1 MAGLVDDA
9 ISDDPPLTTREG
21 GMIKPGFDEGLDE
34 LIRSSRDG
42 KDWISGLEAK
52 ERQAT
57 GIKTLKVGFNK
68 VFGYYIEVRKSHIK
82 SVPVQYVRKLTLV
95 NAERFITEDLKV
107 YETKVLGAEEKR

>member
-1 MAGLVDDA
+1 LVALKHSIESLPEIRALLNKLPSPFFERITSQWDDLADVACLVDDA

-34 LIRSSRDG
+34 LIGSSRDG

-57 GIKTLKVGFNK
+57 GINTLKVRLQQGLWLL
-68 VFGYYIEVRKSHIK
+68 H
-82 SVPVQYVRKLTLV
+82 
-95 NAERFITEDLKV
+95 
-107 YETKVLGAEEKR
+107 